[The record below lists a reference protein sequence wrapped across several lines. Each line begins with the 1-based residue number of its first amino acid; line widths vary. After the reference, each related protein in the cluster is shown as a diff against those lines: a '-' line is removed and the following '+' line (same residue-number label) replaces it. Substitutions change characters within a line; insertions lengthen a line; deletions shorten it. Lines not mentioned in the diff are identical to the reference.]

1 MSDVTQILGAIER
14 GEAQAVDDLLP
25 VVYDELRRLAAHKL
39 AREWGENTLQATG
52 LVHEAYLRL
61 VGGKRPTFAG
71 QRHFFAAA
79 AESMRRILV
88 DRARRRASE
97 KRGGGRKHFQIGE
110 ADLVG
115 EPQPDQLLAL
125 DEALGRLANEDSV
138 KATLVKLRY
147 FVGLTVEQS
156 AEVLGVS
163 RSTADRYWSYARAW
177 LYHEINE
184 GHGHGNGNGA
194 GNGAATR

>member
-1 MSDVTQILGAIER
+1 
-14 GEAQAVDDLLP
+14 VDDLIPL
-25 VVYDELRRLAAHKL
+25 VYDELRRLAALKL
-39 AREWGENTLQATG
+39 SREPGEHSMQATG

-61 VGGKRPTFAG
+61 VGGDRSTFAG
-71 QRHFFAAA
+71 RGHFFAAA

-88 DRARRRASE
+88 ERARRRACE
-97 KRGGGRKHFQIGE
+97 KRGGGRKHFEIGE
-110 ADLVG
+110 RDLVG

-125 DEALGRLANEDSV
+125 DEALDRLAREDGV

-163 RSTADRYWSYARAW
+163 RATADRYWSYARAW
-177 LYHEINE
+177 LYHEISD
-184 GHGHGNGNGA
+184 GDGTGNGD
-194 GNGAATR
+194 AARQTARIVRVL